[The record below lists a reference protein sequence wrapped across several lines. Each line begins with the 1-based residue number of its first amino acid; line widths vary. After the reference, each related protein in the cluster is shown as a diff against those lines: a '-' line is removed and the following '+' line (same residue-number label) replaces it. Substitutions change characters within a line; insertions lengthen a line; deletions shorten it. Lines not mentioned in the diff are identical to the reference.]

1 MLGNL
6 GIVQKRLKCVVRLT
20 RFWDMLPRVAGLLS
34 RHEVEYARQYA
45 VVLQIYKEFRKKSGI
60 TQIELAKKVGTTQ
73 SMISKIERGKRRL
86 DIVDL
91 RLLLNAMGKSL
102 QQFLGQLEFE
112 LQKPFTKIKKK

>member
-1 MLGNL
+1 
-6 GIVQKRLKCVVRLT
+6 
-20 RFWDMLPRVAGLLS
+20 MLPRVTGLLS

-45 VVLQIYKEFRKKSGI
+45 VVLQIYKEFRKKSGV
-60 TQIELAKKVGTTQ
+60 TQVELAKRVGTTQ

-112 LQKPFTKIKKK
+112 LQKPFTKTKKK